1 MVYDLQIYV
10 IDYFNMKLDGFV
22 EKGLL
27 DKEQVMEILEMLH
40 TEEFLN
46 DSRYDEIRNACS
58 EKIKS
63 Y

>member
-1 MVYDLQIYV
+1 MMSLSCPDLS
-10 IDYFNMKLDGFV
+10 
-22 EKGLL
+22 LL